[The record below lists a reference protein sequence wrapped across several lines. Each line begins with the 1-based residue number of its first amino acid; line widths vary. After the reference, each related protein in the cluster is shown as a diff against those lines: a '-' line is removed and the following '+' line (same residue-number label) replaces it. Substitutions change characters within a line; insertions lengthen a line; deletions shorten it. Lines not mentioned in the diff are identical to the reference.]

1 MYARISCMLQADYT
15 GKLTDGTV
23 FDSSMN
29 EGRSPLEF
37 TVGVGQVI
45 PGWDQVR
52 KPLLRRAHV
61 GIVMQYREIE

>member
-1 MYARISCMLQADYT
+1 MLQADYT

-23 FDSSMN
+23 FDSSKN
-29 EGRSPLEF
+29 AGRTPLEF

-52 KPLLRRAHV
+52 VRRFSGSRMVLL
-61 GIVMQYREIE
+61 Q